1 MTSHW
6 NFTHAHGLV
15 THKLRSY
22 YCMRNQNN
30 FTCAELHLT
39 LVCVQEHSWKSQT
52 CAVIPWKFLYEIYV
66 LCVKCKLWQIREH
79 LHTFQ
84 TSYVT
89 SKLIK
94 WQNSKNTVYDMALN
108 VSNEVNKSA
117 KMWSNVKY
125 THLPKAFSVA
135 YIPICRDIHLLLRQ
149 NVYWGN

>member
-1 MTSHW
+1 VYW
-6 NFTHAHGLV
+6 QV
-15 THKLRSY
+15 TEILHMHMGWLHIN

-39 LVCVQEHSWKSQT
+39 LMCVQEHSWKSQT
-52 CAVIPWKFLYEIYV
+52 CVVIPWKFPYEIYV
-66 LCVKCKLWQIREH
+66 LCVKCNLWQIREH

-94 WQNSKNTVYDMALN
+94 WQNSKNTVHDMALN

-125 THLPKAFSVA
+125 THLPNAFSVA
-135 YIPICRDIHLLLRQ
+135 YISICTHIHLLLRQ